1 VSQIVP
7 FSHSNMLL
15 GGAYMWTQYC
25 RWEQESNHGTKSS
38 ISIHQAFYLMLVEQ
52 ILGGQSCINE
62 VLLANGIYKVGQYLS
77 YAIYIQKR
85 VKARKCQN
93 RYWSD
98 NCSHK
103 RCERRTLWHL

>member
-1 VSQIVP
+1 
-7 FSHSNMLL
+7 
-15 GGAYMWTQYC
+15 
-25 RWEQESNHGTKSS
+25 
-38 ISIHQAFYLMLVEQ
+38 MLVEQ

-93 RYWSD
+93 RY
-98 NCSHK
+98 
-103 RCERRTLWHL
+103 